1 MTGVDLE
8 WGNGDKEKINGS
20 GIKLN
25 FIPNLTEGFAIYG
38 FSDDISENGKI
49 REKLGVYIHPALAM
63 LAVVS
68 FAYVA
73 SILTEAYVM
82 VATLGLITGIVKIFD
97 EMKKRKGM

>member
-1 MTGVDLE
+1 
-8 WGNGDKEKINGS
+8 
-20 GIKLN
+20 
-25 FIPNLTEGFAIYG
+25 
-38 FSDDISENGKI
+38 
-49 REKLGVYIHPALAM
+49 M